1 MLLRTWGAS
10 LLGNILAGKGM
21 NRAEEGIVRVGDRN
35 KKGKGAIA
43 KRSGRRGKAE
53 EL

>member
-1 MLLRTWGAS
+1 
-10 LLGNILAGKGM
+10 M
-21 NRAEEGIVRVGDRN
+21 NRAEEGIIRVGDRN

-53 EL
+53 ELQEQVMEIKWTFNGPSSFN